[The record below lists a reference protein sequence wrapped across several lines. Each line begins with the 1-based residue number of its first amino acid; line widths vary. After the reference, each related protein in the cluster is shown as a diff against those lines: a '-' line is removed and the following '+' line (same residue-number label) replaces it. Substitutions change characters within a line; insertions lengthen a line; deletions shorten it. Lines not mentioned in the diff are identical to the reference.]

1 MARDEMQ
8 LEQIGM
14 IPEGIWIS
22 CGYNRRFGSHWS
34 RIRRRGG
41 RLDINEQ
48 NINYCGPSGNYD
60 RTVELS
66 IEESV
71 SHPVVIRLACA
82 IGEWAGMELHSTHQY
97 EYNAVEEAHR
107 RGLRE
112 YKIKRVPKGEHWVGT
127 LSQLWVRPA

>member
-66 IEESV
+66 MVTVVFQKLRVVFAFAAITFPFQNELTKSPESFLLLDE
-71 SHPVVIRLACA
+71 LA
-82 IGEWAGMELHSTHQY
+82 
-97 EYNAVEEAHR
+97 
-107 RGLRE
+107 RE
-112 YKIKRVPKGEHWVGT
+112 IPPY
-127 LSQLWVRPA
+127 A